1 MASRSDAKISADSG
15 TVQNL
20 CFRTGNNYLD
30 QDSDGDGLP
39 DLFETAQDSDGD
51 GIPDYIDNDNLGR
64 NENEKGAAVAVGGL
78 FDPLLLL
85 ISFAAL
91 IALARRRRMVR

>member
-1 MASRSDAKISADSG
+1 MASRSDAKFSADSG

-20 CFRTGNNYLD
+20 CFRTGTNYLD
-30 QDSDGDGLP
+30 RDGDGLP
-39 DLFETAQDSDGD
+39 DLFETAQDSDRD